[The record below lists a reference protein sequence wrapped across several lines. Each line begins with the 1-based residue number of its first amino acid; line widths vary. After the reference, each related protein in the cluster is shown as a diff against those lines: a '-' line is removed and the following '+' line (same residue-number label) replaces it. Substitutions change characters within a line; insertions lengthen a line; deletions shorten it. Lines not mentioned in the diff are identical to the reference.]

1 MKPIIKNMY
10 ILQKFNSSFESI
22 TGTGTLKTGTQK
34 TETLATIATIK
45 KDECVV
51 ATLKYQYLKIEN

>member
-1 MKPIIKNMY
+1 MY

>member
-22 TGTGTLKTGTQK
+22 TGTGTQK
-34 TETLATIATIK
+34 TETLAAIATIK